1 MSGPRR
7 RTDRLTRKGSK
18 ALAVES
24 KEWRGFRGRFVATRP
39 RRSRVTCVS
48 RPPSTA
54 SRRRSRDSGA
64 HSIWQARFREW
75 RPSATAGAL
84 TLHALRLKLGDRAF
98 LDVLREWSSRHRLA
112 NAGTEDLVVVAEE
125 MRGLELSA
133 FFDEWLFEDGGLPE
147 LP

>member
-1 MSGPRR
+1 M
-7 RTDRLTRKGSK
+7 
-18 ALAVES
+18 
-24 KEWRGFRGRFVATRP
+24 
-39 RRSRVTCVS
+39 S